1 MVGTDYPYDLTIYG
15 DMKSPMKR
23 SEVPSL
29 DDLRAFQTVARLGS
43 VRAAAAELALTH
55 GAVSRRVSKLA
66 ADLGLRLLEADGR
79 GVRLTS
85 DGAKLAEATGKAFH
99 LITDA
104 LAEIRSSS
112 TSIPIILSCER
123 SLAMRWLIPRLSGF
137 QDRYPDVE
145 VHLSTGGGGLDFAR
159 DRVTLAIRRLDFLV
173 DPEWIIIRLMPER
186 VGPVM
191 LPPLRKRFESG
202 DYVALGS
209 RTRPDAWE
217 AWLDAHMDAPRP
229 RTTRLLDHHFLMAEA
244 ALGGL
249 GVALAPQAIAADDV
263 ANGRLEAPLGFD
275 RDGTDYGL
283 IHPKSIIV
291 SSGLSALRDWLTAE
305 SEGSFKRQVLENS

>member
-1 MVGTDYPYDLTIYG
+1 MTFVG
-15 DMKSPMKR
+15 DMRSPMKR
-23 SEVPSL
+23 SDIPSL
-29 DDLRAFQTVARLGS
+29 DDLRAFETVARLGS

-55 GAVSRRVSKLA
+55 GAVSRRVSKLS
-66 ADLGLRLLEADGR
+66 ADLRLRLLEADGR

-85 DGAKLAEATGKAFH
+85 DGEKLAEATGKSFS
-99 LITDA
+99 LITDT

-112 TSIPIILSCER
+112 TPIPIILSCER

-173 DPEWIIIRLMPER
+173 DPDWTIIRLMPER

-191 LPPLRKRFESG
+191 LPSLRQRFESG

-209 RTRPDAWE
+209 RTRPNAWE
-217 AWLDAHMDAPRP
+217 AWFDEHMDAPRP

-275 RDGTDYGL
+275 CDGTDYGL

-291 SSGLSALRDWLTAE
+291 STGLSALRDWLTAE
-305 SEGSFKRQVLENS
+305 SEISLRKYSKV

>member
-1 MVGTDYPYDLTIYG
+1 
-15 DMKSPMKR
+15 MKR

-29 DDLRAFQTVARLGS
+29 DDLRAFETVARLGS
-43 VRAAAAELALTH
+43 VRAAGPELALTH
-55 GAVSRRVSKLA
+55 GAVSRRVSKLS

-79 GVRLTS
+79 GLRLTA
-85 DGAKLAEATGKAFH
+85 DGAKLAEATSQAFG
-99 LITDA
+99 LITNA
-104 LAEIRSSS
+104 LAEIQSRSAP
-112 TSIPIILSCER
+112 TPIILSCER

-145 VHLSTGGGGLDFAR
+145 VLLSTGGGGLDFAR

-173 DPEWIIIRLMPER
+173 DPEWTIIKLMPER

-191 LPPLRKRFESG
+191 LPSLRHRFESG

-209 RTRPDAWE
+209 RTRPHAWE
-217 AWLDAHMDAPRP
+217 AWFEQHIDVPRP
-229 RTTRLLDHHFLMAEA
+229 RATRLLDHHFLMAEA

-249 GVALAPQAIAADDV
+249 GVALAPQAIAVDDV
-263 ANGRLEAPLGFD
+263 TNGRLEAPLGFD

-283 IHPKSIIV
+283 IYPKSTTV
-291 SSGLSALRDWLTAE
+291 TPGLSALCDWLTGEADK
-305 SEGSFKRQVLENS
+305 SVQGRKQTSD

>member
-1 MVGTDYPYDLTIYG
+1 MPC
-15 DMKSPMKR
+15 
-23 SEVPSL
+23 L
-29 DDLRAFQTVARLGS
+29 DDLRAFEAVARLGS
-43 VRAAAAELALTH
+43 VGAAAADLALTH
-55 GAVSRRVSKLA
+55 GAVSRRVTKLS

-79 GVRLTS
+79 GVRPTS
-85 DGAKLAEATGKAFH
+85 DGEALAEASGKAFT

-104 LAEIRSSS
+104 LAEIRSGSAPL
-112 TSIPIILSCER
+112 PIILSCER

-145 VHLSTGGGGLDFAR
+145 VHLSTGGGALDFAR
-159 DRVTLAIRRLDFLV
+159 DRVTLAIRRLDFPV
-173 DPEWIIIRLMPER
+173 DPEWTIIKLMPER

-191 LPPLRKRFESG
+191 LPTLRKGFEGG

-209 RTRPDAWE
+209 RTRPNAWE
-217 AWLDAHMDAPRP
+217 VWFDRHRDAPRP

-263 ANGRLEAPLGFD
+263 AHGRLDAPLGFD
-275 RDGTDYGL
+275 GDGTDYAL
-283 IHPKSIIV
+283 IHPESIMV
-291 SSGLSALRDWLTAE
+291 STGLSALRDWLVAE
-305 SEGSFKRQVLENS
+305 AEMSFRAM